1 MLIVNQ
7 ELIIIGDFNL
17 QFDNPGRS
25 EIKSLTSLIS
35 SYNLNFSINESTHK
49 GGHILD
55 NVIIRNDTKFAYSFS
70 IRDLGL
76 SDHYMIEVLLIY

>member
-1 MLIVNQ
+1 MN
-7 ELIIIGDFNL
+7 FPHS
-17 QFDNPGRS
+17 DNPDRS

-35 SYNLNFSINESTHK
+35 SCNLEFSINESTHN

-76 SDHYMIEVLLIY
+76 LDHYMIEVLLDLSKPSDTKKS